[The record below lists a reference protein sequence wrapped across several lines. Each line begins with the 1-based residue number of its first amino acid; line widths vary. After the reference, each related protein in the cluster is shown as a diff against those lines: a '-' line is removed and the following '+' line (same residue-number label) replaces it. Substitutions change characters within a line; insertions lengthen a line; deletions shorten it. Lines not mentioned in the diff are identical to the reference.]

1 MLDKGGRTMKMNKD
15 KIYIRSSIVY
25 DFLISMFR
33 LECHERLLPK
43 NQLLLKYVSEDLV
56 KWVEKTRAKLT
67 DTMKN
72 GLNIFF
78 NYESFLGLSLV
89 LLIWENDCYQDIND
103 FFNFLD
109 QYPATELV
117 KRFFYT
123 GYAQEEML
131 QDISNPIEVKNFLD
145 KSTLPEV
152 EKWKLMYFC
161 SAPDETKK
169 RFINLIKEF
178 YVIIFE
184 ENIEMLQ
191 KCHADSIKFL
201 EDKLTQNPY
210 EVIKKLINFELGD
223 SNDEVI
229 LIPSYYYNTASLM
242 SYHKDGKR
250 LIYIYGTAQAEFEF
264 SDKISSENVLNAI
277 KVLGDENRIKIIGI
291 LNTSPCYGYELAQ
304 KLGISSSTVS
314 HHISLL
320 SDIGFITSIR
330 EENKVYYQVNKDN
343 IRNLLKQI
351 ETMLT

>member
-1 MLDKGGRTMKMNKD
+1 MKMNKD
-15 KIYIRSSIVY
+15 KICIRSSIVY

-33 LECHERLLPK
+33 LECHEYLLPK
-43 NQLLLKYVSEDLV
+43 NQQLSKYVSEDLV
-56 KWVEKTRAKLT
+56 KWVEKTRANIT

-72 GLNIFF
+72 DLNIFF

-109 QYPATELV
+109 QYPAEELV

-123 GYAQEEML
+123 GYVQDEML
-131 QDISNPIEVKNFLD
+131 QNINDPIEVKNFLN
-145 KSTLPEV
+145 KSALPEV

-161 SAPDETKK
+161 SSPGEIKK
-169 RFINLIKEF
+169 RFINLIKKF
-178 YVIIFE
+178 YVTIFE
-184 ENIEMLQ
+184 ENIDMLQ
-191 KCHADSIKFL
+191 KCHDDSINFL
-201 EDKLTQNPY
+201 EEKLKQNPY
-210 EVIKKLINFELGD
+210 EVIRRLINFELENSD
-223 SNDEVI
+223 DEVI
-229 LIPSYYYNTASLM
+229 LIPSYYYNTASLT
-242 SYHKDGKR
+242 SYPKEGKR

-264 SDKISSENVLNAI
+264 SGKTSSENVVNAI

-304 KLGISSSTVS
+304 KLGISSSTIS

-343 IRNLLKQI
+343 IRKLLRQI
-351 ETMLT
+351 ESMLT